1 MMISE
6 PGCYRGC
13 VVEHAVSM
21 TSSGIPQFEAKLQ
34 ATEKYDFDTQ
44 VWESMQG
51 REDVEIIA
59 YLCMFTKD
67 CKPTFH
73 IDAIKGVFGWDGASL
88 AELDQ
93 ADFAGVAVQFY
104 VEDNEYEGKV
114 RKKVTRIAN
123 FDDAPGNGTI
133 HKLDPEKIKEL
144 DNKFAAVLRKLN
156 GGPKPVSAAPA
167 ADRPAPLPPKPKRTK
182 APAEVPAPAPV
193 PAEAPAPAPAP
204 KPPAL
209 KPKAASVA
217 ELTYEQAWEKCYNMK
232 AKSVTDSQL
241 AAAFTAAIERICPG
255 RDQDD
260 ITGAE
265 WVKIADA
272 VVAEHGVFA

>member
-73 IDAIKGVFGWDGASL
+73 IDAIKGVVRLGLARVLVRTGSGGFRGAL
-88 AELDQ
+88 P
-93 ADFAGVAVQFY
+93 VQFY
-104 VEDNEYEGKV
+104 VEDN
-114 RKKVTRIAN
+114 
-123 FDDAPGNGTI
+123 D
-133 HKLDPEKIKEL
+133 
-144 DNKFAAVLRKLN
+144 
-156 GGPKPVSAAPA
+156 
-167 ADRPAPLPPKPKRTK
+167 TK
-182 APAEVPAPAPV
+182 A
-193 PAEAPAPAPAP
+193 
-204 KPPAL
+204 
-209 KPKAASVA
+209 S
-217 ELTYEQAWEKCYNMK
+217 
-232 AKSVTDSQL
+232 SQESYPHRQL
-241 AAAFTAAIERICPG
+241 
-255 RDQDD
+255 
-260 ITGAE
+260 
-265 WVKIADA
+265 
-272 VVAEHGVFA
+272 